1 VNRLLLAT
9 ERTEHD
15 AGAERVATALA
26 FALRVP
32 LAAVY
37 PLASNPELLGAE
49 PALALQQEARA
60 SAALE
65 ALRAQAQVA
74 GVQLQSRVRPGE
86 PLWQQIVAEANEQR
100 TELLV
105 ARRVGRRG
113 LLARLL
119 VGEMVSQVAAHVR
132 CPMLMVPADARALW
146 RGRVLAVAHP
156 GSDLNALFGAALA
169 LANAAGVPLEVGV
182 PAGTDADAFAQRA
195 ETALATLRLQ
205 APGARIGGARPL
217 AVDGITAGAGNPSD
231 LLALGLAPAHT
242 AHGRLDGDIDVLVGR
257 AAGPVLLV
265 GAPRS

>member
-1 VNRLLLAT
+1 MNRLLLAT

-15 AGAERVATALA
+15 AGAERVASALA
-26 FALRVP
+26 FALRAP

-37 PLASNPELLGAE
+37 PLASNPELLAAE
-49 PALALQQEARA
+49 PELALQQEARA
-60 SAALE
+60 AAALD

-74 GVQLQSRVRPGE
+74 GVQLQARVRPGE
-86 PLWQQIVAEANEQR
+86 PLWQQIVAEADEQR
-100 TELLV
+100 AELLIT
-105 ARRVGRRG
+105 RRVGKRG

-119 VGEMVSQVAAHVR
+119 VGEMVSQVAAQVR

-146 RGRVLAVAHP
+146 RGRVLAIAHP
-156 GSDLNALFGAALA
+156 GCDLRALFGAALA
-169 LANAAGVPLEVGV
+169 LADAAGVPLEAGV
-182 PAGTDADAFAQRA
+182 PAGADAEALAQRA

-205 APGARIGGARPL
+205 APGARIGSARPL
-217 AVDGITAGAGNPSD
+217 AADGIAAAAGNPSD

-242 AHGRLDGDIDVLVGR
+242 AHGRLGGDIDALVGR